1 MCYAEAR
8 KRQTTPARHP
18 VGPILRMRNRGIIRV
33 LSIMEASSVT
43 GPAKNL
49 LAFANQVRHWSD
61 PAIDISVA
69 VFRRPSRPHD
79 GFMGALEAAQI
90 PVRIIAEK
98 RAGDPRII
106 PRLREAVRSAAPDI
120 VQTHGAKGH
129 FLARVSGLP
138 QLARWIA
145 FHHGFTSVD
154 LKDAFYNHLCR
165 WSLLEAPHIVTVCRA
180 FAVELGRLGI
190 SQSRILVQHNSVEPF
205 PPRPA
210 AESASLREQLGIP
223 PSAKTLL
230 VIGRLSS
237 EKGHADLVEAFALL
251 SPAAGIRTRLVIV
264 GSGVE
269 RGFLERR
276 AQELGL
282 GGRILFTGQ
291 QENVAPYYG
300 IANLFVL
307 PSHSEGSPNVLLEAM
322 AAGLPIVTTAAG
334 GAVELVRDEESA
346 LVVPPRSPQALSR
359 AMGRLLADELLA
371 ARLGSAARAAS
382 LRHTPRAYAEA
393 LAGIY
398 RAALGSAIEANHS
411 R

>member
-1 MCYAEAR
+1 M
-8 KRQTTPARHP
+8 
-18 VGPILRMRNRGIIRV
+18 IRV

-49 LAFANQVRHWSD
+49 LAFAQQVRHGSD
-61 PAIDISVA
+61 PAIEISVA
-69 VFRRPSRPHD
+69 VFRRPSRSRD
-79 GFMGALEAAQI
+79 GFLRALEAARI
-90 PVRIIAEK
+90 PVRIIAER

-106 PRLREAVRSAAPDI
+106 PQLREVVRSAAPDI
-120 VQTHGAKGH
+120 VQTHSAKAH

-138 QLARWIA
+138 RLARWIA

-154 LKDAFYNHLCR
+154 LKDAFYNHLSR
-165 WSLLEAPHIVTVCRA
+165 WSLQEAPHIVTVCRA

-190 SQSRILVQHNSVEPF
+190 SPSRISVQHNSVEPF

-210 AESASLREQLGIP
+210 GESTSLREQLGIP
-223 PSAKTLL
+223 PGGKTLL

-237 EKGHADLVEAFALL
+237 EKGHADLIEAFALL
-251 SPAAGIRTRLVIV
+251 PPAAAGVRAWLVMV
-264 GSGVE
+264 GDGVE

-276 AQELGL
+276 VQELGL

-291 QENVAPYYG
+291 QQDALPYYG
-300 IANLFVL
+300 MADLFVL

-334 GAVELVRDEESA
+334 GAVELVDDEVSA

-359 AMGRLLADELLA
+359 AMGRLLTDENLA

-398 RAALGSAIEANHS
+398 QLALDSTIEG
-411 R
+411 RG

>member
-1 MCYAEAR
+1 
-8 KRQTTPARHP
+8 
-18 VGPILRMRNRGIIRV
+18 MRNRGIIRV

-49 LAFANQVRHWSD
+49 LAFANQVRHWTD
-61 PAIDISVA
+61 PLIEISVA

-79 GFMGALEAAQI
+79 GFLRALEAAQI
-90 PVRIIAEK
+90 PVRIIAER
-98 RAGDPRII
+98 RAGDPRIV
-106 PRLREAVRSAAPDI
+106 PQLREAVRSAAPDV
-120 VQTHGAKGH
+120 VQTHSAKAH

-138 QLARWIA
+138 RLARWIA

-154 LKDAFYNHLCR
+154 LKDAFYNHLSR
-165 WSLLEAPHIVTVCRA
+165 WSLQEAPHIVTVCHA

-190 SQSRILVQHNSVEPF
+190 SPSRISVQHNSVEPF
-205 PPRPA
+205 APRPA
-210 AESASLREQLGIP
+210 GESASLRERLGIP
-223 PSAKTLL
+223 PGGKTLL
-230 VIGRLSS
+230 VIGRLSG
-237 EKGHADLVEAFALL
+237 EKGHADLMEAFALL
-251 SPAAGIRTRLVIV
+251 SPSGARVPAHLVIV
-264 GSGVE
+264 GDGLE

-282 GGRILFTGQ
+282 GGRVLFMGQ
-291 QENVAPYYG
+291 QENVSAYYG
-300 IANLFVL
+300 MADLFVL

-334 GAVELVRDEESA
+334 GAVELVYDEESA

-359 AMGRLLADELLA
+359 AMGRLLADEDLA

-398 RAALGSAIEANHS
+398 RAALDSPIEG
-411 R
+411 RG

>member
-1 MCYAEAR
+1 
-8 KRQTTPARHP
+8 
-18 VGPILRMRNRGIIRV
+18 MRNRGNIRV

-49 LAFANQVRHWSD
+49 LAFAKQVRHWSD
-61 PAIDISVA
+61 PVIEISVA
-69 VFRRPSRPHD
+69 VFRRPSRPRD
-79 GFMGALEAAQI
+79 GFLRALEAAQI
-90 PVRIIAEK
+90 PVRIIAER
-98 RAGDPRII
+98 RAGDFRIV
-106 PRLREAVRSAAPDI
+106 PQLREAVRSAAPDI
-120 VQTHGAKGH
+120 VQTHSAKAH

-138 QLARWIA
+138 RLARWIA

-154 LKDAFYNHLCR
+154 LKDAFYNHLSR
-165 WSLLEAPHIVTVCRA
+165 WSLQEAPHIVTVCRA

-190 SQSRILVQHNSVEPF
+190 SPSRISVLHNSVEPF

-210 AESASLREQLGIP
+210 GESAALRERLGIP
-223 PSAKTLL
+223 PGGKTLL

-237 EKGHADLVEAFALL
+237 EKGHADLMEALALL
-251 SPAAGIRTRLVIV
+251 SPAAARAGTRLVIV
-264 GSGVE
+264 GNGVE
-269 RGFLERR
+269 RGYLERR
-276 AQELGL
+276 AGELGL
-282 GGRILFTGQ
+282 SGRILFTGQ
-291 QENVAPYYG
+291 QENVSPFYG
-300 IANLFVL
+300 IADLFVL

-334 GAVELVRDEESA
+334 GAVELVDDEESA

-359 AMGRLLADELLA
+359 AMDRLLADEDLA

-398 RAALGSAIEANHS
+398 RAALDSTTEANHW